1 MTHED
6 YLVDQHVIRYSAG
19 ARNQL
24 QGTQFSPEGKN
35 AGLPSETLADFRST
49 EAPLLC
55 VFMGMANFFF
65 RTNETV
71 GVEGG
76 IPIGAVKDIE

>member
-6 YLVDQHVIRYSAG
+6 YLVDRHVIRYSAG
-19 ARNQL
+19 AKNQL

-35 AGLPSETLADFRST
+35 ASLPSETLADFKST

-65 RTNETV
+65 FLEQTRQLELK
-71 GVEGG
+71 GESSSGQ
-76 IPIGAVKDIE
+76 